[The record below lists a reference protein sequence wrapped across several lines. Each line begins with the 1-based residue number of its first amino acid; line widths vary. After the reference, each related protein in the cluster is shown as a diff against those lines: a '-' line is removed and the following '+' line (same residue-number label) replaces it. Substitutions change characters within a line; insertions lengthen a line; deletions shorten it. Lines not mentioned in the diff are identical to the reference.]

1 MTDLDRAY
9 FYGGVIGAWA
19 TFQLVILVGLLFSPW
34 PGWFVLLGMILLLA
48 PYTAARKFQK
58 LKGEL

>member
-1 MTDLDRAY
+1 MSDLDKAY
-9 FYGGVIGAWA
+9 FCGGTIGAWSVLQ
-19 TFQLVILVGLLFSPW
+19 FPILAGILFSPW
-34 PGWFVLLGMILLLA
+34 PGWFVLFFMILLWV